1 MYFLTSTSLDHLI
14 SAPPI
19 IIFTVIL
26 KVMKDFSPDK
36 TQICITA
43 TSSGEIASGPTDVVS
58 KSRTLK
64 VMRSALMG
72 IPILTPLWMEA
83 CLKAGRIV
91 APTGQMCVRSLP
103 MKETIAKKG
112 DVDNEM
118 NGGPKSYFGVAKYA
132 AAFHKSELTS
142 HLLNGMSVMLCGFSA
157 GSSTS
162 KDLKALLQHTDA
174 TIINSI
180 PNASRILTNMSTE
193 KSPLVFLCD
202 DSPAN
207 KTCGISDGLFRKAVN
222 TATELNNSA
231 VDGNPLVMCVHY
243 SWLFDSVSCASPLTP
258 VAYEPPTW
266 KHAFESKLA
275 GGR

>member
-14 SAPPI
+14 LLLQSLYI
-19 IIFTVIL
+19 TVIL

-118 NGGPKSYFGVAKYA
+118 NGGPKSCFGVAKYA
-132 AAFHKSELTS
+132 AALTS

-180 PNASRILTNMSTE
+180 PNASRVLTNMSTE

-202 DSPAN
+202 DSPDN

-243 SWLFDSVSCASPLTP
+243 SWLFDSISCASPLTP
-258 VAYEPPTW
+258 LAYEPPTW

-275 GGR
+275 GGGKIESQ

>member
-1 MYFLTSTSLDHLI
+1 
-14 SAPPI
+14 
-19 IIFTVIL
+19 
-26 KVMKDFSPDK
+26 MKDFSSDK

-43 TSSGEIASGPTDVVS
+43 TGEIASGPTDVVS

-103 MKETIAKKG
+103 MKETSAIEG
-112 DVDNEM
+112 DVNNEM
-118 NGGPKSYFGVAKYA
+118 SSKPSAHFGVAKYA
-132 AAFHKSELTS
+132 ASFHKLELTN
-142 HLLNGMSVMLCGFSA
+142 HLLNGMSVMLCGFSV
-157 GSSTS
+157 GSGTS

-193 KSPLVFLCD
+193 KSPLVFLCG

-207 KTCGISDGLFRKAVN
+207 KTCGISDGLFRQAVN

-231 VDGNPLVMCVHY
+231 VDGIPLVMCVHF
-243 SWLFDSVSCASPLTP
+243 SWLFDSISCASPLTP
-258 VAYEPPTW
+258 VAYEPSTW
-266 KHAFESKLA
+266 KAALESELA
-275 GGR
+275 GGKKESQ